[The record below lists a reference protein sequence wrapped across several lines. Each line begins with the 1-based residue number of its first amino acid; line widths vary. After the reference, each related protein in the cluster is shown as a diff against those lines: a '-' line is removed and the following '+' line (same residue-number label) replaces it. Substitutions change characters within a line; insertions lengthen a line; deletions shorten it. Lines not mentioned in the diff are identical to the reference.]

1 LRHLLVRPKDIIL
14 RTLLKPTHI
23 RHLLNF
29 AQIIDRISEICGNL
43 SGWIVALTIG
53 VGFYNVVARY
63 IGRLIGIKLASNALI
78 DLQWQLFSLIFL
90 LGFPYILKH
99 GANVRVDFLYANWGE
114 KRRALVDFLGTVTFL
129 IPFCLLGLWVSF
141 NFVLQS
147 WGVMPDGTIGT
158 WEISAN
164 ADGLP
169 PAPIK
174 TMLIVGFGL
183 LLLQAIAQAIKYLAI
198 WLGYTQV
205 ADRLQAD
212 TEQLPLE

>member
-1 LRHLLVRPKDIIL
+1 LIRSQDIIL
-14 RTLLKPTHI
+14 RTLLQPTHI
-23 RHLLNF
+23 RYLLKF
-29 AQIIDRISEICGNL
+29 SQIIDRLSEVCGNL
-43 SGWIVALTIG
+43 SGWLVALTIG

-99 GANVRVDFLYANWGE
+99 GANVRVDFLYTNWSE
-114 KRRALVDFLGTVTFL
+114 KRRALVDFLGTVGFL
-129 IPFCLLGLWVSF
+129 IPFCVMGLWVST

-147 WGVMPDGTIGT
+147 WGVAPDGSLGS
-158 WEISAN
+158 WELSAN

-174 TMLIVGFGL
+174 TMLMIGFML

-205 ADRLQAD
+205 ADRLKAD

>member
-1 LRHLLVRPKDIIL
+1 MRLQDIIL
-14 RTLLKPTHI
+14 RTLLQPTHT
-23 RHLLNF
+23 RHLLKF
-29 AQIIDRISEICGNL
+29 AQIIDRLSELCGNL
-43 SGWIVALTIG
+43 SGWLVAITIG

-63 IGRLIGIKLASNALI
+63 VGRLIGIKLASNGLI
-78 DLQWQLFSLIFL
+78 DLQWQLFSLIFF

-99 GANVRVDFLYANWGE
+99 GANVRVDFLYANWSE
-114 KRRALVDFLGTVTFL
+114 KRRALVDFLGTVAFL
-129 IPFCLLGLWVSF
+129 IPFCVMGLWVST

-147 WGVMPDGTIGT
+147 WGVAPDGSLGS
-158 WEISAN
+158 WELSAN

-174 TMLIVGFGL
+174 TMLIIGFGL

-205 ADRLQAD
+205 AQQLQTDAE
-212 TEQLPLE
+212 TLPLE

>member
-1 LRHLLVRPKDIIL
+1 LIRSQDIIL
-14 RTLLKPTHI
+14 RTLLQPTHI
-23 RHLLNF
+23 RYLLKF
-29 AQIIDRISEICGNL
+29 SQIIDRLSEVCGNL
-43 SGWIVALTIG
+43 SGWLVALTIG

-99 GANVRVDFLYANWGE
+99 GANVRVDFLYTNWSE
-114 KRRALVDFLGTVTFL
+114 KRRALVDFVGTVGFL
-129 IPFCLLGLWVSF
+129 IPFCVMGLWVST

-147 WGVMPDGTIGT
+147 WGVAPDGSLGS
-158 WEISAN
+158 WELSAN

-174 TMLIVGFGL
+174 TMLMIGFML

-205 ADRLQAD
+205 ADRLKAD

>member
-1 LRHLLVRPKDIIL
+1 LRHLLIRSKDFIL

-23 RHLLNF
+23 RHLLKF
-29 AQIIDRISEICGNL
+29 AQVIDRLSELCGQL
-43 SGWIVALTIG
+43 SGWLVGITIA

-99 GANVRVDFLYANWGE
+99 GANVRVDFLYANWRE
-114 KRRALVDFLGTVTFL
+114 KRRALVDFIGTVAFL
-129 IPFCLLGLWVSF
+129 IPFCVMGLWVST

-147 WGVMPDGTIGT
+147 WGFAPDGSRGA
-158 WEISAN
+158 WELSAN

-174 TMLIVGFGL
+174 TMLMVGFGL

-205 ADRLQAD
+205 AERLQAD
-212 TEQLPLE
+212 RESLPLE

>member
-1 LRHLLVRPKDIIL
+1 L

-29 AQIIDRISEICGNL
+29 AQIIDRISEIGGNL
-43 SGWIVALTIG
+43 SGWIVTLTIG

-99 GANVRVDFLYANWGE
+99 GANVRVDFLYANWSE
-114 KRRALVDFLGTVTFL
+114 KRRALVDFLGTMAFL
-129 IPFCLLGLWVSF
+129 IPFCLLGLWVST

-147 WGVMPDGTIGT
+147 WGVMPDGTIGA

-174 TMLIVGFGL
+174 TILIVGFGL

-212 TEQLPLE
+212 NEPLPLE

>member
-1 LRHLLVRPKDIIL
+1 MRHLLKFS
-14 RTLLKPTHI
+14 RT
-23 RHLLNF
+23 
-29 AQIIDRISEICGNL
+29 IDRLSELCGNL
-43 SGWIVALTIG
+43 SGGLVGLTIA

-63 IGRLIGIKLASNALI
+63 IGRLIGLKLASNALI
-78 DLQWQLFSLIFL
+78 DLQWHLFSLVFF

-99 GANVRVDFLYANWGE
+99 GANVRVDFLYANWSE

-129 IPFCLLGLWVSF
+129 IPFCVMGLWVST

-147 WGVMPDGTIGT
+147 WGIASDGTIGA
-158 WEISAN
+158 WELSAN

-174 TMLIVGFGL
+174 TMLMIGFSL

-205 ADRLQAD
+205 AERLQAD
-212 TEQLPLE
+212 NEPLPLE

>member
-1 LRHLLVRPKDIIL
+1 LIRSQDIIL
-14 RTLLKPTHI
+14 RTLLQPTHI
-23 RHLLNF
+23 RYLLKF
-29 AQIIDRISEICGNL
+29 SQIIDRLSEVCGNL
-43 SGWIVALTIG
+43 SGWLVALTIG

-99 GANVRVDFLYANWGE
+99 GANVRVDFLYTNWSE
-114 KRRALVDFLGTVTFL
+114 KRRALVDFLGTVGFL
-129 IPFCLLGLWVSF
+129 IPFCVMGLWVST

-147 WGVMPDGTIGT
+147 WGVAPDGSLGS
-158 WEISAN
+158 WELSAN

-174 TMLIVGFGL
+174 TMLMIGFML
-183 LLLQAIAQAIKYLAI
+183 LLLQAIAQAIKYWAI

-205 ADRLQAD
+205 ADRLKAD